1 MPSKDTND
9 QVDALAHD
17 IVHEEVLDF
26 AITEPRFAD
35 MDWDDSHIDW
45 AAELD
50 GFQGPVD
57 EILEVVDK
65 WEHSTIDEF
74 VSNHRDLQLDKLRMV
89 VNGKSFEVG
98 SEDVQA
104 MPTANTT
111 LLVGKHVFPTMEGH
125 PALSDFDVRF
135 MSPNTAIALYHRS
148 ELGFEGEH
156 FESNA
161 AVIVVKEPVTGW
173 RVAVFTRAPL
183 PEYPGDRN

>member
-1 MPSKDTND
+1 MQNFDETEPGI
-9 QVDALAHD
+9 L
-17 IVHEEVLDF
+17 HEEVLDF

-35 MDWDDSHIDW
+35 MDWDDSHVDW
-45 AAELD
+45 ATEIE
-50 GFQGPVD
+50 GFQGPVE

-74 VSNHRDLQLDKLRMV
+74 ARDHRNLQVEDLRMV
-89 VNGKSFEVG
+89 VNGKSFTVT
-98 SEDVQA
+98 SEDVEA
-104 MPTANTT
+104 MPTAETT
-111 LLVGKHVFPTMEGH
+111 LKVSKHVFPTQEGH

-161 AVIVVKEPVTGW
+161 AVILVKENDRW
-173 RVAVFTRAPL
+173 RVSVFTRAPL
-183 PEYPGDRN
+183 PEYPGDRP